1 MTTPRDRVAFGTHAF
16 PFSGLHA
23 EDNSLPSLP
32 MLPLR
37 VRLPNGSWS
46 PAFNAVLDTGSTQ
59 CLFSRRIAALLE
71 IPIEGST
78 EPTGG
83 AGGVF
88 QTVGTSRDI
97 AIVDAQFPEVTCWE
111 VAGVELRVP
120 AEEGVLDFSVLGW
133 NLLRLL
139 ELSVSHRKGRIELR
153 LVHEL

>member
-1 MTTPRDRVAFGTHAF
+1 
-16 PFSGLHA
+16 
-23 EDNSLPSLP
+23 

-59 CLFSRRIAALLE
+59 CLLSRRAAAFLE
-71 IPIEGST
+71 IPIEGPA

-83 AGGVF
+83 AGGTF
-88 QTVGTSRDI
+88 QTIGTSRDV

-111 VAGVELRVP
+111 MAGVDLRVP
-120 AEEGVLDFSVLGW
+120 TAEGVLDFSVLGW
-133 NLLRLL
+133 NLLRLFD
-139 ELSVSHRKGRIELR
+139 LSVSHRKGRIELR